1 MRGVGPMEEAAVI
14 ERTLLSGFIRD
25 RFLLGRALDSGFRP
39 DLMPHALGRTLAK
52 VLADLYEQK
61 DIPLEPLTV
70 RGLMGER
77 GTMTPEMRRFL
88 DAVEATEE
96 PEAAQVMAYVDI
108 LKARAS
114 RLRLV
119 EVNTAITTYLE
130 QERSEGKDLV
140 DFVGQIIPSLL
151 EIQQQRMARN
161 TPPANKIGG
170 AIVREILE
178 GHAGS
183 MLGYSLSPF
192 DRLSDAL
199 SGMRRGFYYGLAG
212 APRRG
217 KTNFALELAAT
228 VAARYK
234 IPVLYYSWE
243 QTSRVLFARLLAKES
258 LINPAALLSADASS
272 PQIQGRVKEAW
283 AKLEGNLGALYLF
296 EGGRTDTIERIKARA
311 HNLMHAYQTDQC
323 VVFIDYLQRVP
334 LDEPVHDDKAR
345 TDLISAKLADL
356 SLELNTPVFA
366 ISPLDKEGCRLDEK
380 PAEDISEFARPT
392 MHHCVGS
399 GDLEYDLDVAL
410 VMSKDWVATKNLED
424 LLKTEAKAGRSGSDF
439 VPKIDVMDV
448 HLDKNRDAPD
458 TIANTIQ
465 YAFFV
470 TLNKFVEI
478 GYKTSDEFSSG
489 FRDFAKMQQI
499 LENLREGGL
508 LSPV

>member
-1 MRGVGPMEEAAVI
+1 VEEAAVM

-25 RFLLGRALDSGFRP
+25 RYLLGRALDAGFRP

-52 VLADLYEQK
+52 VLVDVYEQK
-61 DIPLEPLTV
+61 DMPLEPLTV
-70 RGLMGER
+70 RGLLGER
-77 GTMTPEMRRFL
+77 GTMSPEMRRFV
-88 DAVEATEE
+88 DAVEATQE
-96 PEAAQVMAYVDI
+96 PEAAQVMAYVEI
-108 LKARAS
+108 LKARSA

-130 QERSEGKDLV
+130 QERSEGKDIV
-140 DFVGQIIPSLL
+140 DFVGQVIPSLL

-161 TPPANKIGG
+161 TPPANKVGA

-178 GHAGS
+178 GNAGS

-192 DRLSDAL
+192 DRLSEAL

-217 KTNFALELAAT
+217 KTNFALDLAVT
-228 VAARYK
+228 VATRYK
-234 IPVLYYSWE
+234 VPVLYYSWE

-258 LINPAALLSADASS
+258 LINPAALLSADARS
-272 PQIQGRVKEAW
+272 PQIQGRVKDAW
-283 AKLEGNLGALYLF
+283 AKLEGNLGTLYLF
-296 EGGRTDTIERIKARA
+296 EGGRSDTLERIKARA

-323 VVFIDYLQRVP
+323 VVFLDYLQRVP
-334 LDEPVHDDKAR
+334 LEEPVHDDKAR

-366 ISPLDKEGCRLDEK
+366 ISPLDKEGCRLDER
-380 PAEDISEFARPT
+380 PAEDLSEFARPT

-424 LLKTEAKAGRSGSDF
+424 LLKTEAKAGRAEGEF
-439 VPKIDVMDV
+439 IPKIDVIDV

-458 TIANTIQ
+458 AIANTIQ

-470 TLNKFVEI
+470 SLNKFVEI
-478 GYKTSDEFSSG
+478 GYKTTDEFSSG